1 MLITRSMRIGSVI
14 CRSAAGNASEMAGA
28 ALRTPCW
35 AAGRLAEFIVGPAAF
50 TVPAGGTFNTNFQL
64 GGNSVVVGTPPK
76 TGLFHD
82 ANGNPF
88 AFDPASN
95 PAASF
100 RFPYPGE
107 SGTRNNFR
115 GQGFVGIDMGVN
127 KTFRFTE
134 RHSLRF
140 SAYAYNLT
148 NSVRFDPAT
157 ITFNNALTNTASL
170 GVCFAKILCALKI
183 ARFPAAT
190 AVPSRFSLHP
200 REPRISRRNARAVY
214 LYI

>member
-1 MLITRSMRIGSVI
+1 MLGGWQVSGIYRWTSG
-14 CRSAAGNASEMAGA
+14 
-28 ALRTPCW
+28 LP
-35 AAGRLAEFIVGPAAF
+35 F

-157 ITFNNALTNTASL
+157 ITFNNALTNTASPGAYSGTL
-170 GVCFAKILCALKI
+170 TKPRVMEFAL
-183 ARFPAAT
+183 RYQF
-190 AVPSRFSLHP
+190 
-200 REPRISRRNARAVY
+200 
-214 LYI
+214 